1 MELTLYRTTADK
13 RVVNKTLTN
22 STVFNNVT
30 CHDMKNYLTP
40 TFRLST
46 DADIKVF
53 NYVYCPHFGR
63 YYFIENVEYSTTG
76 LYILSCRVDVLKTY
90 ETQIKNLTATV
101 KRNENLANAY
111 LLDNNY
117 KSVAYS
123 EIVTK
128 EFPFAINNDSL
139 VLLTVG

>member
-1 MELTLYRTTADK
+1 MELTLYRTAADK
-13 RVVNKTLTN
+13 RVVSKSLTN
-22 STVFNNVT
+22 STAFSNVT

-46 DADIKVF
+46 DVDIKTF
-53 NYVYCPHFGR
+53 NYAYCPHFGR

-76 LYILSCRVDVLKTY
+76 LYILYCNVDVLKTY

-101 KRNENLANAY
+101 KRNENQANAY

-123 EIVTK
+123 NIVTR
-128 EFPFAINNDSL
+128 EFPNAIDNDSL